1 MRFSLAAAA
10 SVAVFLSACGGSTD
24 SASDETGDTTGGT
37 DGGTEEEVVIDTGP
51 AHILL
56 EGDNQATRLE
66 YDSDADQI
74 IVEKIPFDD
83 EVFESRLDRTASR
96 DESAYR
102 AYSSKR
108 GFDDYTAY
116 TRETDSG
123 AVSVIVVNSGEYKDH
138 GYSGAAYTRTG
149 TTTLPTENQRAF
161 YEGEYLGTRTSEES
175 GGMDVI
181 VGDAELE
188 ADFSDDTIRGRIT
201 KRRVTEDE
209 LGVGAGTDITLANTA
224 IDRSSGVFNGSVSQT
239 NDDVTSEGTYSGI
252 LGGDNADETAGYLI
266 LERDATRELGVFTA
280 VER

>member
-24 SASDETGDTTGGT
+24 SGSDDTGGTDGT
-37 DGGTEEEVVIDTGP
+37 DGGTEEEVVVDTGP

-66 YDSDADQI
+66 YDSEADQI
-74 IVEKIPFDD
+74 IVENIPFDD

-123 AVSVIVVNSGEYKDH
+123 AVSVVVVNSGEYKDH

-181 VGDAELE
+181 VGDAALE
-188 ADFSDDTIRGRIT
+188 ADFSDDTIRGSIT
-201 KRRVTEDE
+201 KRRVTEDG
-209 LGVGAGTDITLANTA
+209 LGVDAGTDITLANTS
-224 IDRSSGVFNGSVSQT
+224 IDRSSGTFNGSVSQT
-239 NDDVTSEGTYSGI
+239 NDGITSEGTYSGI
-252 LGGDNADETAGYLI
+252 LGGETANETAGYLI